1 MYRSELERLMTLGSD
16 DIEAACRGD
25 RIRSLITRCTDEH
38 LELSE
43 LADEAVDACDIDAH
57 AFYAQEAAAW
67 RATAQVLRT
76 MAACA
81 PSTRNALG
89 AA

>member
-1 MYRSELERLMTLGSD
+1 MYRSELERLMTLASD
-16 DIEAACRGD
+16 EIEAACRGD
-25 RIRSLITRCTDEH
+25 RLSSLITRCADEN

-43 LADEAVDACDIDAH
+43 LADDAAAQCDVDRH
-57 AFYAQEAAAW
+57 SFYAQEAAAW

-76 MAACA
+76 M
-81 PSTRNALG
+81 TRDRTRAGEQG